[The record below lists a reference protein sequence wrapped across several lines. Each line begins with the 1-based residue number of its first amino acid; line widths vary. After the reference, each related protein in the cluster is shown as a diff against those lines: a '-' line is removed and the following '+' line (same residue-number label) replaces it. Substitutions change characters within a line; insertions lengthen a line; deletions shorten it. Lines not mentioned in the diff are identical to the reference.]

1 MSQIVGRLFRI
12 VLAVSV
18 FCMIA
23 ANAQDPESERSF
35 KDSLEDARVLIRD
48 GARQLLNEEL
58 MLTDGE
64 KEKFWLIYNRYDA
77 EMDKLTTRYIDL
89 VDRYLQLYYDAALTD
104 QDANEL
110 LDEYLEIQIAM
121 LQVRQRYLQQFR
133 RVMPGI
139 KVARFYQ
146 IENKIRADVDA
157 VLALVVPLAD
167 PS

>member
-1 MSQIVGRLFRI
+1 MSQLIRRSFI
-12 VLAVSV
+12 LAISV
-18 FCMIA
+18 CIPA
-23 ANAQDPESERSF
+23 IGPAYAQDPQAEPSF
-35 KDSLEDARVLIRD
+35 RDSLEEARVLIRD
-48 GARQLLNEEL
+48 GARQLLDEEL
-58 MLTDGE
+58 MLTDE
-64 KEKFWLIYNRYDA
+64 EREKFWLIYNRYDA
-77 EMDKLTTRYIDL
+77 EMDKLTTRYIGL
-89 VDRYLQLYYDAALTD
+89 VDRYLKLYYDAALTD
-104 QDANEL
+104 QDADEL

-133 RVMPGI
+133 RAMPGI